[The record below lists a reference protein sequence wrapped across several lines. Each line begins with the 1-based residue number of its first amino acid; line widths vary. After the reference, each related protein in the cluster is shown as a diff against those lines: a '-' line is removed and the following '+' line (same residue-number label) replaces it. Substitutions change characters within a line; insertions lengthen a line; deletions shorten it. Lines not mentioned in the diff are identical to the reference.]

1 MYSTVLPWTSGCTDS
16 GCAYDWGTFFF
27 FCANLG
33 ISFGFDFSQAD
44 KLEDPD
50 ESLFVFFPE
59 AERQSGEIKK
69 VGVKPIHKCCQRM
82 KDANVSKAILVVEV
96 QNLIP

>member
-1 MYSTVLPWTSGCTDS
+1 L
-16 GCAYDWGTFFF
+16 
-27 FCANLG
+27 
-33 ISFGFDFSQAD
+33 SQAE

-69 VGVKPIHKCCQRM
+69 VGVKPIHKCCQKM
-82 KDANVSKAILVVEV
+82 KDQSVSKAILVVEV
-96 QNLIP
+96 RCGWLILESCDIFCSPDWYYSFCSPSPC